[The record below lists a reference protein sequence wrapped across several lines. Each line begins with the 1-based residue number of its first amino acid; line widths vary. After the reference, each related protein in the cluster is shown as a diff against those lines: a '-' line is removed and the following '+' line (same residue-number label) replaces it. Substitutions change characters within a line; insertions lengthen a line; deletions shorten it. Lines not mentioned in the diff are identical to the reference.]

1 MVGEIRV
8 THSKFFF
15 SSLIA
20 VDVAIE
26 QGCDTDLVSIYM
38 SVECSC

>member
-8 THSKFFF
+8 IHSKFF

-38 SVECSC
+38 YVECSC